1 IIKATSGKAETT
13 KLFNNAAQSW
23 NHWFYWNCMKPE
35 GGKIPKGKIKE
46 AIDSSFGSYDNF
58 VKEFSTMANEQFG
71 SGYAW
76 LVMDGGK
83 LKVTKTSNAD
93 NPIVHNQKP

>member
-1 IIKATSGKAETT
+1 
-13 KLFNNAAQSW
+13 
-23 NHWFYWNCMKPE
+23 
-35 GGKIPKGKIKE
+35 
-46 AIDSSFGSYDNF
+46 
-58 VKEFSTMANEQFG
+58 MANEQFG

-93 NPIVHNQKP
+93 NPIVHNQKPVLAIDVWSMHIIWIIRINARTMYWLS